1 MRKYVSTIIIE
12 VEDADDLEQALRVI
26 NNVGE
31 LGDYRQG
38 VEVHELNTELVE

>member
-1 MRKYVSTIIIE
+1 MTKYVSTIIIE
-12 VEDADDLEQALRVI
+12 VEDNDDLEQALMVI

>member
-1 MRKYVSTIIIE
+1 MTKYVSTIIIE
-12 VEDADDLEQALRVI
+12 VEDNDDLEQALRII

-38 VEVHELNTELVE
+38 VEVHELNTERLE